1 MAKSYKMAKCVF
13 YGQRGLKM
21 AKFFEIDHK
30 MANLATLSTCEVKWQ
45 VPIEIVPA
53 QYFESSV

>member
-1 MAKSYKMAKCVF
+1 
-13 YGQRGLKM
+13 M

-30 MANLATLSTCEVKWQ
+30 MAKLATLSTCEVKWQ